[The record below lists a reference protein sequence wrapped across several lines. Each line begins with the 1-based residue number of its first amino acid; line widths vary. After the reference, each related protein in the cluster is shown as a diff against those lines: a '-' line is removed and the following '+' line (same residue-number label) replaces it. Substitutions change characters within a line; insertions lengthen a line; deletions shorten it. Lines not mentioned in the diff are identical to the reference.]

1 MELIVLKIRPD
12 QLDLMAGAIQRDIDQ
27 RPLDDTTPE
36 LTQILAWL
44 RYRHG
49 KWLARQSVARQTEQQ
64 QGTEPPD
71 NTKQ

>member
-12 QLDLMAGAIQRDIDQ
+12 QLDLVAGAIQRDIDQ

-36 LTQILAWL
+36 LTQILVWL

-49 KWLARQSVARQTEQQ
+49 KWLASKSAAQVHNQEN
-64 QGTEPPD
+64 PPP
-71 NTKQ
+71 TGR